1 MNKETTVA
9 FAINALA
16 AEAVTGT
23 RTTQEVLEY
32 LRDFGGTAEQCKGK
46 TLWVFEGLHYRIEV
60 LTQSCGNA
68 PDRCILWKTLDW

>member
-1 MNKETTVA
+1 MNKQLLTA

-16 AEAVTGT
+16 AEAVAGT
-23 RTTQEVLEY
+23 MKTHEVLEH
-32 LRDFGGTAEQCKGK
+32 LKQFGGTQEQCKGK
-46 TLWVFEGLHYRIEV
+46 TSWVFEGLHYRVEV